1 MAPRCNGAT
10 VRPFHEPLF
19 IDARWLQLDP
29 GAQFRRCSLPNVPVR
44 TVSPNR
50 GIESRPIEPGRAIE
64 AVRAVIVRS
73 PPATSPWIT
82 YPPDL
87 FDVGV
92 FNDRQ
97 PVRHG

>member
-1 MAPRCNGAT
+1 MAPRYNGAT

-19 IDARWLQLDP
+19 IDTRWLQLDP

-44 TVSPNR
+44 TVSRNR

-64 AVRAVIVRS
+64 AVRAVIVRLHQQR
-73 PPATSPWIT
+73 PHWIT

-87 FDVGV
+87 FDAGV